1 MRLLL
6 EKRELQGIKG
16 SQTSASFKASMET
29 QSGKMRLEQLTVMLS
44 DIEVFGKKLTKSRNL
59 KDLARFKGLVKR
71 FVKETVD
78 NGFNIETSRSFDIYG
93 NTRTL
98 ALVKALDEKLIELT
112 EDMMDQEKPSIDLL
126 ERIGEIK
133 GLLINLYT

>member
-6 EKRELQGIKG
+6 EKRELQGMKG
-16 SQTSASFKASMET
+16 SHTSASFKASMET

-78 NGFNIETSRSFDIYG
+78 NGLNIETSRSFDIYG